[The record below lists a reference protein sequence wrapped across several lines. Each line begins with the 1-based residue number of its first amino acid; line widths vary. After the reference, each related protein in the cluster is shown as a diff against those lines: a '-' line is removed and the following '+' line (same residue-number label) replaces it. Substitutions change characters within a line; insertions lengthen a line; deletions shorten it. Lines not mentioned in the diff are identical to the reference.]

1 MDDVWIPAERVRLLG
16 TTQKENT
23 TMRSILSGPGRLI
36 SALLFAALATFGLAA
51 CGDDS
56 GKGMN
61 DLGLQDTQG
70 PNDTVQTPT
79 QEPTEKTDSAPDYEG
94 PYDAKFRAWVNDN
107 DDSTVAVTGNVEQ
120 VISENAFTLAG
131 EGDSEDLLVV
141 GADKVSGLQAGS
153 AVTVTGTVH
162 KAFNLPGVE
171 DDIHV
176 DFEDDNVLQGFDRD
190 PYVEA
195 TQVDTSAPA
204 ATP

>member
-1 MDDVWIPAERVRLLG
+1 MQTTNPSRPVR
-16 TTQKENT
+16 
-23 TMRSILSGPGRLI
+23 RLI
-36 SALLFAALATFGLAA
+36 PTLLLAALATFGLTA

-56 GKGMN
+56 GDGMN
-61 DLGLQDTQG
+61 GLGPQDTQG
-70 PNDTVQTPT
+70 PNDTLQTPT
-79 QEPTEKTDSAPDYEG
+79 QAPTDKTEGVPDYEG
-94 PYDAKFRAWVNDN
+94 PYDAKFRSWVKDN
-107 DDSTVAVTGNVEQ
+107 DDATVAVSGNVEQ
-120 VISENAFTLAG
+120 VISDNAFTLAG

-141 GADKVSGLQAGS
+141 GADKVADLQTGS

-162 KAFNLPGVE
+162 KAFHLPGVE

-195 TQVDTSAPA
+195 AQVDTAAPA

>member
-1 MDDVWIPAERVRLLG
+1 MQ
-16 TTQKENT
+16 TTT
-23 TMRSILSGPGRLI
+23 PSGPGRFVP
-36 SALLFAALATFGLAA
+36 ALLLALVATFGLSA

-56 GKGMN
+56 RDGMN

-70 PNDTVQTPT
+70 PNDTIQTPT
-79 QEPTEKTDSAPDYEG
+79 QEPTDRTETAPDYEG
-94 PYDAKFRAWVNDN
+94 PYDAKFRAWVDDN
-107 DDSTVAVTGNVEQ
+107 DESTVEVSGNVEQ
-120 VISENAFTLAG
+120 VISDNAFTLAG
-131 EGDSEDLLVV
+131 EGDTEDLLIV
-141 GADKVSGLQAGS
+141 GADKVTGLQAGS

-176 DFEDDNVLQGFDRD
+176 DFEDDSILQAFDRD

-195 TQVDTSAPA
+195 AQVDTTAPA